1 MGHLRSRPSLST
13 PIQMAVFEAGLR
25 LQVEIR
31 GRGTL
36 QGRGKRSPS
45 GVWGRERPLVLA
57 SFLFVGQLGPEEE
70 GLTSS
75 PTGHLGGPSVVIDM
89 AVFVCVFFFLIA
101 FTVFEAL
108 MPPPWTQSFWCES
121 LGCLPQTQTLEILP
135 NSSNN

>member
-1 MGHLRSRPSLST
+1 MGHLRPRPSLST

-31 GRGTL
+31 GRRTL

-75 PTGHLGGPSVVIDM
+75 PTGHLGRPSVVIDM
-89 AVFVCVFFFLIA
+89 AVFVFFSLIA

-121 LGCLPQTQTLEILP
+121 LGCLPQDSDP
-135 NSSNN
+135 